1 MAGENQ
7 VMNPIGISRLGANN
21 LGSDKDALF
30 LKVFSGE
37 VLQVFEENNALLPL
51 VRQRTIS
58 SGKSAQFPVTGV
70 ATAKYHTPGESIMAS
85 GLDADASGGSTGDG
99 ILNSSKYL
107 TNMSHSER
115 LISIDGMLVSS
126 AFIGDIDEAKN
137 HYDVRSAYSTQIG
150 RELAYHAD
158 RALIRTAIAGARA
171 DKDRFGGTDA
181 KFKGESIDIDISNDG
196 VSGTELIDGIFSVAQ
211 KMDEKSVPSDGRY
224 IIVNPANYYKL
235 VNDSSDAVLRAINR
249 DFGNEGNGSIARGEI
264 LQVAGVRVLKSNHL
278 PSGSDASDSIFKDA
292 LINNDVYDAH
302 DSTGSDG
309 VGYSAAAA
317 YNTVGV
323 AFQTEGLGTVKL
335 LDLAMESEYQ
345 LDRLGTLM
353 VAKYA
358 MDHGVLREECLYELV
373 TA

>member
-21 LGSDKDALF
+21 LGADKDALF

-70 ATAKYHTPGESIMAS
+70 ATAKYHTPGESIMGS
-85 GLDADASGGSTGDG
+85 GTDTSSPADGVLD
-99 ILNSSKYL
+99 SSKYL
-107 TNMSHSER
+107 TNMSHTER
-115 LISIDGMLVSS
+115 VISIDGMLVSS

-158 RALIRTAIAGARA
+158 KALIRTCIAGARKTA
-171 DKDRFGGTDA
+171 DRFGGTDA
-181 KFKGESIDIDISNDG
+181 KFLGAQVALDTDSPADG
-196 VSGTELIDGIFSVAQ
+196 VQGDEIVTGLFTVAQ
-211 KMDEKSVPSDGRY
+211 KMDEASVPMDGRY
-224 IIVNPANYYKL
+224 CVLSPANYYKL
-235 VNDSSDAVLRAINR
+235 VNTADDSVLRAINR

-264 LQVAGVRVLKSNHL
+264 VQVAGIRILKSNHI
-278 PSGSDASDSIFKDA
+278 PSANESSSQDAVLGDD
-292 LINNDVYDAH
+292 LINNDVFTA
-302 DSTGSDG
+302 DG
-309 VGYSAAAA
+309 GYSGA
-317 YNTVGV
+317 NFTTTEGIC
-323 AFQTEGLGTVKL
+323 FQTEGLGTVKL

-358 MDHGVLREECLYELV
+358 MGHGILREECCFELT

>member
-7 VMNPIGISRLGANN
+7 VMNPIGISRLGAVNVT
-21 LGSDKDALF
+21 GADKDALF

-85 GLDADASGGSTGDG
+85 GTDGSSPADGVLDT
-99 ILNSSKYL
+99 SKYL
-107 TNMSHSER
+107 TQMKHTER
-115 LISIDGMLVSS
+115 VISIDGMLVSS

-158 RALIRTAIAGARA
+158 RALIRTCIAGAR
-171 DKDRFGGTDA
+171 KTTDRFGGSDA
-181 KFKGESIDIDISNDG
+181 KFLGAQVALDTDSPADG
-196 VSGTELIDGIFSVAQ
+196 VQGDEIVTGLFTVAQ
-211 KMDEKSVPSDGRY
+211 KMDEASVPADGRHC
-224 IIVNPANYYKL
+224 ILSPANYYKL
-235 VNDSSDAVLRAINR
+235 VNTASDSVLRAINR

-264 LQVAGVRVLKSNHL
+264 VQVAGIRILKSNHI
-278 PSGSDASDSIFKDA
+278 PTANESSTQDAVLGDD
-292 LINNDVYDAH
+292 LINNDVF
-302 DSTGSDG
+302 TSDG
-309 VGYSAAAA
+309 GYSGANFTA
-317 YNTVGV
+317 TEGIC
-323 AFQTEGLGTVKL
+323 FQTEGLGTVKL

-358 MDHGVLREECLYELV
+358 MGHGILREECLFELT

>member
-21 LGSDKDALF
+21 LGADKDALF

-70 ATAKYHTPGESIMAS
+70 ATAKYHTPGESIMGS
-85 GLDADASGGSTGDG
+85 GTDTSSPADGVLD
-99 ILNSSKYL
+99 SSKYL
-107 TNMSHSER
+107 TNMSHTER
-115 LISIDGMLVSS
+115 VISIDGMLVSS

-158 RALIRTAIAGARA
+158 KALIRTCIAGARKTA
-171 DKDRFGGTDA
+171 DRFGGTDA
-181 KFKGESIDIDISNDG
+181 KFLGAQVALDTDSPADG
-196 VSGTELIDGIFSVAQ
+196 VQGDEIVTGLFTVAQ
-211 KMDEKSVPSDGRY
+211 KMDEASVPMDGRY
-224 IIVNPANYYKL
+224 CVLSPANYYKL
-235 VNDSSDAVLRAINR
+235 VNTASDSVLRAINR

-264 LQVAGVRVLKSNHL
+264 VQVAGIRILKSNHI
-278 PSGSDASDSIFKDA
+278 PSANESSSQDAVLGDD
-292 LINNDVYDAH
+292 LINNDVFV
-302 DSTGSDG
+302 GDG
-309 VGYSAAAA
+309 GYSGA
-317 YNTVGV
+317 NFTTTEGIC
-323 AFQTEGLGTVKL
+323 FQTEGLGTVKL

-358 MDHGVLREECLYELV
+358 MGHGILREECCFEL
-373 TA
+373 TTS

>member
-21 LGSDKDALF
+21 LGADKDALF

-70 ATAKYHTPGESIMAS
+70 ATAKYHTPGESIMGS
-85 GLDADASGGSTGDG
+85 GTDTSSPADGVLD
-99 ILNSSKYL
+99 SSKYL
-107 TNMSHSER
+107 TNMSHTER
-115 LISIDGMLVSS
+115 VISIDGMLVSS

-158 RALIRTAIAGARA
+158 KALIRTCIAGARKTA
-171 DKDRFGGTDA
+171 DRFGGTDA
-181 KFKGESIDIDISNDG
+181 KFLGAQVALDTDSPADG
-196 VSGTELIDGIFSVAQ
+196 VQGDEIVTGLFTVAQ
-211 KMDEKSVPSDGRY
+211 KMDEASVPMDGRY
-224 IIVNPANYYKL
+224 CVLSPANYYKL
-235 VNDSSDAVLRAINR
+235 VNTADDSVLRAINR

-264 LQVAGVRVLKSNHL
+264 VQVAGIRILKSNHI
-278 PSGSDASDSIFKDA
+278 PSANESSSQDAVLGDD
-292 LINNDVYDAH
+292 LINNDVFTA
-302 DSTGSDG
+302 DG
-309 VGYSAAAA
+309 GYSGA
-317 YNTVGV
+317 NFSTTEGIC
-323 AFQTEGLGTVKL
+323 FQTEGLGTVKL

-358 MDHGVLREECLYELV
+358 MGHGILREECCFELT

>member
-7 VMNPIGISRLGANN
+7 VMNPIGISRLGAVNVT
-21 LGSDKDALF
+21 GADKDALF

-85 GLDADASGGSTGDG
+85 GTDGSSPADGVLDTA
-99 ILNSSKYL
+99 KYL
-107 TNMSHSER
+107 TQMKHTER
-115 LISIDGMLVSS
+115 VISIDGMLVSS

-158 RALIRTAIAGARA
+158 KALIRTCIAGAR
-171 DKDRFGGTDA
+171 KSTDRFGGSDA
-181 KFKGESIDIDISNDG
+181 KFLGAQVALDTDSPADG
-196 VSGTELIDGIFSVAQ
+196 VQGDEIVTGLFTVAQ
-211 KMDEKSVPSDGRY
+211 KMDEASVPMDGRY
-224 IIVNPANYYKL
+224 CVLSPANYYKL
-235 VNDSSDAVLRAINR
+235 VNTASDSVLRAINR

-264 LQVAGVRVLKSNHL
+264 VQVAGIRILKSNHI
-278 PSGSDASDSIFKDA
+278 PSANESSTQDAVLGDD
-292 LINNDVYDAH
+292 LINNDVFTA
-302 DSTGSDG
+302 DG
-309 VGYSAAAA
+309 GYSGANFTA
-317 YNTVGV
+317 TEGIC
-323 AFQTEGLGTVKL
+323 FQTEGLGTVKL

-358 MDHGVLREECLYELV
+358 MGHGILREECCFEL
-373 TA
+373 TTS

>member
-7 VMNPIGISRLGANN
+7 VMNPIGISRLGASN
-21 LGSDKDALF
+21 LGADKDALF

-85 GLDADASGGSTGDG
+85 GTDTTSPADGVLDA
-99 ILNSSKYL
+99 SKYL
-107 TNMSHSER
+107 TNMSHTER
-115 LISIDGMLVSS
+115 VISIDGMLVSS

-158 RALIRTAIAGARA
+158 KALIRTCIAGARKTA
-171 DKDRFGGTDA
+171 DRFGGTDA
-181 KFKGESIDIDISNDG
+181 KFLGAQVGLDTDSPADG
-196 VSGTELIDGIFSVAQ
+196 VQGDEIVTGLFTVAQ
-211 KMDEKSVPSDGRY
+211 KMDEASVPADGRY
-224 IIVNPANYYKL
+224 CVLSPANYYKL
-235 VNDSSDAVLRAINR
+235 VNTANDSVLRAINR

-264 LQVAGVRVLKSNHL
+264 VQVAGLRILKSNHI
-278 PSGSDASDSIFKDA
+278 PSANESSTQDAVLGDD
-292 LINNDVYDAH
+292 LINNDVF
-302 DSTGSDG
+302 TSDG
-309 VGYSAAAA
+309 GYSGA
-317 YNTVGV
+317 NFTTTEGIC
-323 AFQTEGLGTVKL
+323 FQTEGLGTVKL

-358 MDHGVLREECLYELV
+358 MGHGILREECLFELT

>member
-7 VMNPIGISRLGANN
+7 VMNPIGISRLGADN
-21 LGSDKDALF
+21 LGADKNALF

-85 GLDADASGGSTGDG
+85 GTDTASPADG
-99 ILNSSKYL
+99 ILDTSKYL

-115 LISIDGMLVSS
+115 VISIDGMLVSS

-181 KFKGESIDIDISNDG
+181 NFKGESIDIAAG
-196 VSGTELIDGIFSVAQ
+196 GTASAAEIITGIHSVAQ
-211 KMDEKSVPSDGRY
+211 KMDEKNVPSDGRY
-224 IIVNPANYYKL
+224 IMMNPSSYYSVL
-235 VNDSSDAVLRAINR
+235 NDSSDSVLRAINR
-249 DFGNEGNGSIARGEI
+249 DFGGEGNGSVARGEI
-264 LQVAGVRVLKSNHL
+264 LQVAGVRILKTNHL
-278 PSGSDASDSIFKDA
+278 PSGTDAAGSIFKDS
-292 LINNDVYDAH
+292 LINNDVYDEH
-302 DSTGSDG
+302 DPAASPAIG
-309 VGYSAAAA
+309 VGYSATAA

-358 MDHGVLREECLYELV
+358 MGHGVLREECLYELV

>member
-7 VMNPIGISRLGANN
+7 VMNPIGISRLGASN
-21 LGSDKDALF
+21 LGTDKDALF

-70 ATAKYHTPGESIMAS
+70 ATAKYHTPGDSIMAS
-85 GLDADASGGSTGDG
+85 GLDADAAGGNTGDG

-107 TNMSHSER
+107 TNMSHTER
-115 LISIDGMLVSS
+115 VISIDGMLVSS

-158 RALIRTAIAGARA
+158 KALIRTCIAGARKTA
-171 DKDRFGGTDA
+171 DRFGGSDA
-181 KFKGESIDIDISNDG
+181 KFLGDQVALDADSDG
-196 VSGTELIDGIFSVAQ
+196 VEGSEIVTGLFTVAQ
-211 KMDEKSVPSDGRY
+211 KMDEASVPTDGRY
-224 IIVNPANYYKL
+224 CVLSPANYYKL
-235 VNDSSDAVLRAINR
+235 VNTANDSVLRAINR

-264 LQVAGVRVLKSNHL
+264 VQVAGLRILKSNHI
-278 PSGSDASDSIFKDA
+278 PSANESSSQDAVLGDD
-292 LINNDVYDAH
+292 LINNDVF
-302 DSTGSDG
+302 TSDG
-309 VGYSAAAA
+309 GYSGA
-317 YNTVGV
+317 NFTTTEGIC
-323 AFQTEGLGTVKL
+323 FQTEGLGTVKL

-358 MDHGVLREECLYELV
+358 MGHGILREECLFEL
-373 TA
+373 TTS